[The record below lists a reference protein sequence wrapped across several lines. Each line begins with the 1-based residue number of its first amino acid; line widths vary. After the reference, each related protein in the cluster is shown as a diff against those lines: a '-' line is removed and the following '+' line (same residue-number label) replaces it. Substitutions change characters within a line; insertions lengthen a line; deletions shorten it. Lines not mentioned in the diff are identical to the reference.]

1 MAKFELTALVHQV
14 LPEQK
19 FSSGFRKRV
28 IVLVDDPNANR
39 PHYAAFEFLKDK
51 ADLLERFGEGD
62 SVTVSFYPDARKW
75 TKPSTGEDQWFVSLT
90 GVGIALAGTSA
101 ADELRG
107 AGRPSASAPVPPP
120 AVAPES
126 AVSAASAAPAP
137 EMDDL
142 PF

>member
-14 LPEQK
+14 LPEQR

-28 IVLVDDPNANR
+28 IVLVDDPNRDR

-75 TKPSTGEDQWFVSLT
+75 TKASTGEDQWFVSLT
-90 GVGIALAGTSA
+90 GVGIAFAGTSA

-107 AGRPSASAPVPPP
+107 AGKPAASAPVPPP
-120 AVAPES
+120 AVAPENT
-126 AVSAASAAPAP
+126 ASAASASEP
-137 EMDDL
+137 DDL